1 MIETKI
7 LSVLI
12 VYTSITSMM
21 TMTNLLKSLLRLFN
35 FKKSKV
41 LDVIEAE
48 TEEEADEI
56 FKKRHGFDKF

>member
-1 MIETKI
+1 
-7 LSVLI
+7 
-12 VYTSITSMM
+12 MM
-21 TMTNLLKSLLRLFN
+21 TMTNLLKSFLRLFN
-35 FKKSKV
+35 SRKSKV